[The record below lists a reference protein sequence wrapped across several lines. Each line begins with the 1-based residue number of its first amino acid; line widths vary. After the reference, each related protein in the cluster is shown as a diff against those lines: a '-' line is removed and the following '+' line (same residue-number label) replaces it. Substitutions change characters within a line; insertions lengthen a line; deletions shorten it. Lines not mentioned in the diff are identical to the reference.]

1 MKFSNNS
8 KVLLKREDV
17 HRSVTIGYRMLY
29 CGEVRIANSD
39 TAAAASVSAA
49 TSVSLL
55 VVLTLEVIM
64 AVSSYADDWEFSSND
79 NSLLYLP
86 LAHYS
91 PGKWH
96 DTAYKSSTCDVAS
109 LSCHKRGIWV
119 QYGKVKLAELFRYKY
134 WMTRVIKSV
143 FTFRI
148 AGQKPKKMIEVKFC
162 LVKNL

>member
-1 MKFSNNS
+1 MAKNFGGGGGATGAAQGSS
-8 KVLLKREDV
+8 
-17 HRSVTIGYRMLY
+17 YRMLY

-91 PGKWH
+91 PGK
-96 DTAYKSSTCDVAS
+96 
-109 LSCHKRGIWV
+109 
-119 QYGKVKLAELFRYKY
+119 
-134 WMTRVIKSV
+134 
-143 FTFRI
+143 
-148 AGQKPKKMIEVKFC
+148 
-162 LVKNL
+162 

>member
-91 PGKWH
+91 PGK
-96 DTAYKSSTCDVAS
+96 
-109 LSCHKRGIWV
+109 
-119 QYGKVKLAELFRYKY
+119 
-134 WMTRVIKSV
+134 
-143 FTFRI
+143 
-148 AGQKPKKMIEVKFC
+148 
-162 LVKNL
+162 